1 MNRKKMTI
9 AVGVLVLIMATYG
22 LSFAGQFSVSVKN
35 LTNGITFTPLLITA
49 HDGDTYLFK
58 TGEPASAALQAMAEG
73 GDISGLLALV
83 GGADK
88 DTVAD
93 PSGGLLGPG
102 QSTGSVFLDTGR
114 RARNKYLSIVAMLL
128 PTNDAFVGLDSLRI
142 PLVPGKYRYPL
153 LGYDAGTEVND
164 ERITGGGAP
173 GAAGIPAAPG
183 GDGGV
188 NGTGVT
194 DIETNTTV
202 HVHRGVIGDDDP
214 EGGKSDLDSSIHRW
228 LNPVAEVIIEVHHRR
243 HTDDD

>member
-1 MNRKKMTI
+1 MNKRRIITV
-9 AVGVLVLIMATYG
+9 VGIFALILVTFGQA
-22 LSFAGQFSVSVKN
+22 FAGRFSVNVKN
-35 LTNGITFTPLLITA
+35 LTNGINFTPLLITA
-49 HDGDTYLFK
+49 HDGNTYLFK
-58 TGEPASAALQAMAEG
+58 TGESASAALQAMAEG

-93 PSGGLLGPG
+93 PAGGLLGPG
-102 QSTGSVFLDTGR
+102 QSTGSILLDTGGQKR
-114 RARNKYLSIVAMLL
+114 HRYLSIVAMLL
-128 PTNDAFVGLDSLRI
+128 PTNDGFVGLDSLRI
-142 PLVPGKYRYPL
+142 PLLPGKYRYPL

-202 HVHRGVIGDDDP
+202 HVHRGVVGDDNP

-243 HTDDD
+243 PADDD